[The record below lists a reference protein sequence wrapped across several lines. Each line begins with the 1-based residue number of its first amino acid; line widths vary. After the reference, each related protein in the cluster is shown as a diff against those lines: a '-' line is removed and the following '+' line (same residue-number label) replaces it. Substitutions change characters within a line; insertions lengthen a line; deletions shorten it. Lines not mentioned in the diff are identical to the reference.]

1 MVRIRPI
8 LAPLRSPVC
17 SAWCAQVTVVPESS
31 RVRVLTSG
39 SWKAGT
45 VSTPFGGQVAQAVAD
60 LLDGGQRRGAW
71 WNSAISKK
79 IQNQAT
85 KNITSEAMNRI
96 MP

>member
-1 MVRIRPI
+1 MR
-8 LAPLRSPVC
+8 
-17 SAWCAQVTVVPESS
+17 TSS
-31 RVRVLTSG
+31 IEEAART
-39 SWKAGT
+39 
-45 VSTPFGGQVAQAVAD
+45 
-60 LLDGGQRRGAW
+60 W